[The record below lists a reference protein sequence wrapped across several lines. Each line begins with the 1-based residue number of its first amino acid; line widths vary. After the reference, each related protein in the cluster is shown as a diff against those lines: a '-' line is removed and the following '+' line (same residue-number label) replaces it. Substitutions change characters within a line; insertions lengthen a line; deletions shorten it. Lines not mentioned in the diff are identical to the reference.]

1 MLNGLEEILAKH
13 ELSDEVKTALL
24 GDINGAAKGLVNKK
38 TELELK
44 IANKEGL
51 TAAEKAKLVELEQFK
66 SNAEIANAKAAEDWQ
81 TASDLQAAQWKIE
94 SEAKDSRIAAYE
106 KSESDRLITDGARK
120 QLTDL
125 GVNPLHMEAQ
135 MALITLQSK
144 IVDSKAMIGD
154 QTQSE
159 FIEKWALTDSG
170 KAAITAQNNSGGN
183 GNGGTNTPTGKPL
196 TLTEKAILANQNK

>member
-1 MLNGLEEILAKH
+1 
-13 ELSDEVKTALL
+13 
-24 GDINGAAKGLVNKK
+24 
-38 TELELK
+38 
-44 IANKEGL
+44 
-51 TAAEKAKLVELEQFK
+51 
-66 SNAEIANAKAAEDWQ
+66 
-81 TASDLQAAQWKIE
+81 LQAAQWKIE

-183 GNGGTNTPTGKPL
+183 GNGGDNTPNGKPL
-196 TLTEKAILANQNK
+196 NLTEQAILANQK